1 MGQASI
7 DHKVAGGYM
16 KLFFGLVPFLLLCCA
31 SVQAGETSLSGAVFK
46 RSIQKSGQVKATTSS
61 KARRSLNLKPA
72 LIKPALIPLHRVK
85 PGALKKAEGPT
96 ITASL
101 DLDNSI
107 DDSALL
113 EDLSQACG
121 WNPNMIFQDKAA
133 GHVFYYLP
141 REFMLVRDEQGY
153 RLSVQY
159 NTQAEPGQP
168 SVMLTAELK
177 APHRTGDVKLLKAI
191 LREAMGLKSSDPL
204 EIKSLQGIGATADME
219 ALATGLALSSDR
231 IHLSAP
237 ADFKQSFRLT
247 LSLTQEEVEEVL
259 AQISR
264 EGLAGTLQ
272 VKVGE
277 DTVPVPIRIRYA
289 DFTGNRVNGFDQWF
303 KKKPIGKIE
312 NVTDFPLQLH
322 SINGYRMKGG
332 HLERVE
338 KQLKQTRAIPAKGSR
353 PFKLPPL
360 HKVLGNDVVL
370 AWLGTALDSECIS
383 CLQKIDQQVRKGVAL
398 AQGSPIKF
406 EAIPAVFS
414 EFGIYKIVV
423 RVRSPFFVSGGKTV
437 EEEEAELTADANQNQ
452 ALTLFI
458 PSGRGRNALMYRYQV
473 QVVMESGEVMQEDLW
488 HDASQLSQFFG
499 SAQLESF
506 LAEAGEE
513 SSE

>member
-1 MGQASI
+1 
-7 DHKVAGGYM
+7 M
-16 KLFFGLVPFLLLCCA
+16 KRLFGLVILLLSGSIA
-31 SVQAGETSLSGAVFK
+31 AQAGETTFSGATFQRNLQK
-46 RSIQKSGQVKATTSS
+46 NIQTRPALTQKQMRAVS
-61 KARRSLNLKPA
+61 LKPT
-72 LIKPALIPLHRVK
+72 LIKPALIPLHRIQ
-85 PGALKKAEGPT
+85 PGALKKPEGPT
-96 ITASL
+96 TTASL

-107 DDSALL
+107 DNSDLL

-121 WNPNMIFQDKAA
+121 WNPHMIFQDKAA

-141 REFMLVRDEQGY
+141 REFLLVRGDQGY

-177 APHRTGDVKLLKAI
+177 APHRKGDIKLLKAI
-191 LREAMGLKSSDPL
+191 LREALGLKSSDPL
-204 EIKSLQGIGATADME
+204 EIRSLQGISATADME
-219 ALATGLALSSDR
+219 AVATGLALSADR

-237 ADFKQSFRLT
+237 GDFKQSFRLT

-277 DTVPVPIRIRYA
+277 ESVPVPIRIRYA
-289 DFTGNRVNGFDQWF
+289 DFTGKRVNGFDQWF
-303 KKKPIGKIE
+303 KKKPTGRIE
-312 NVTDFPLQLH
+312 NVTDFPIELL
-322 SINGYRMKGG
+322 SINGYRMQGG

-338 KQLKQTRAIPAKGSR
+338 KQLKETRPIRAGESK
-353 PFKLPPL
+353 PFKLPAV

-370 AWLGTALDSECIS
+370 GWLGTVLDSDCPS

-398 AQGSPIKF
+398 AQGSPIKL
-406 EAIPAVFS
+406 EAIPGVFS
-414 EFGIYKIVV
+414 EFGIYKIIV

-437 EEEEAELTADANQNQ
+437 EEQEAELTEDANQNQ
-452 ALTLFI
+452 ELTLFI
-458 PSGRGRNALMYRYQV
+458 PAGRGQNALMYRFQV
-473 QVVMESGEVMQEDLW
+473 QAVLESGESVQEEVW

-499 SAQLESF
+499 AAQLESLF
-506 LAEAGEE
+506 TEPDQGL
-513 SSE
+513 SQ